1 MAKRAKREAPV
12 PLVVLDPECSLEIDF
27 SPELQK
33 EPETIRRLA
42 HRVVDLLADS
52 GRYVLLADCVASE
65 LVSIADDVVVK
76 NLNDLIRE
84 ARAPRKAV
92 PRA

>member
-1 MAKRAKREAPV
+1 MAKRAKRKEPV
-12 PLVVLDPECSLEIDF
+12 PMVTVEPEGSLEIRF

-52 GRYVLLADCVASE
+52 GRYDWLADSVASD
-65 LVSIADDVVVK
+65 LASIADDVVVS
-76 NLNDLIRE
+76 NVTDLLRE

-92 PRA
+92 SRG

>member
-1 MAKRAKREAPV
+1 MAKRAKRKAPV
-12 PLVVLDPECSLEIDF
+12 PLVTVDPQRTVEIHF

-52 GRYVLLADCVASE
+52 GRYASLADGMPSDLAC
-65 LVSIADDVVVK
+65 IADDVVVK
-76 NLNDLIRE
+76 NVTDLIRE